1 MRADLTSLHEGA
13 GDFYG
18 YCTEVL
24 FQGQG
29 LDIESVRSRL
39 GELGGSILVVG
50 DADML
55 KVHVHTRRPGAVLD
69 LATDL
74 GEIIKVK
81 IDNMQLQHDAFAAL
95 GGSGPAHAE
104 RPQAPT
110 GGTAIVAVALGEGFR
125 SIFES
130 FGATVVACS
139 RTMNASV
146 GEIAKAIES
155 ASREDVI
162 VLPNDPNVVHAARQA
177 AKMAG
182 GRRVEVLPTTSMPQ
196 GIAAALALNP
206 GATVAENLP
215 RLESAAAACRTIS
228 MARAVRDA
236 EVGQLE
242 VKRGFLLGFLDESPV
257 ATGST
262 YGDVLASA
270 LDRAPDQS
278 YELATVYSG
287 ASADRDTAE
296 RLAELL
302 ANRVEAVE
310 ITDGGQPNFDYV
322 IALE

>member
-1 MRADLTSLHEGA
+1 
-13 GDFYG
+13 
-18 YCTEVL
+18 
-24 FQGQG
+24 
-29 LDIESVRSRL
+29 
-39 GELGGSILVVG
+39 
-50 DADML
+50 
-55 KVHVHTRRPGAVLD
+55 
-69 LATDL
+69 
-74 GEIIKVK
+74 
-81 IDNMQLQHDAFAAL
+81 
-95 GGSGPAHAE
+95 
-104 RPQAPT
+104 
-110 GGTAIVAVALGEGFR
+110 
-125 SIFES
+125 
-130 FGATVVACS
+130 
-139 RTMNASV
+139 MNASV

-310 ITDGGQPNFDYV
+310 ITNGGQPNFDYV